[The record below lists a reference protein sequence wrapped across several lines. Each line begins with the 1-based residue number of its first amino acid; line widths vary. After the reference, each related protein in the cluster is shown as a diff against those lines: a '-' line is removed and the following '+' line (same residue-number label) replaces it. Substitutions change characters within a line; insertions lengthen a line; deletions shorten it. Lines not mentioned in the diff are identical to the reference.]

1 MKINEEKVALLQ
13 EIINEGIGDRTR
25 RAFALEVGIAPEHLS
40 RLMKKGYKLIP
51 NEKTLIA
58 FSQALPNTSK
68 EELLSL
74 FELEELELPKSPIE
88 LATEVYKDL
97 KASSELILNL
107 ERLYS
112 SLEDFVEELMLF
124 NTVNAKTKYSIEELI
139 NADKKESSLIKIN
152 FKFQE
157 VDIQFFFALVFSKLK
172 DESIVILD
180 VLFDKESINEFGL
193 SVDSKTKYPFCV
205 SIHST
210 SEEMTEGQTDV
221 VSVIKGLGFYVDDK
235 EGNIHLNRFIDEF
248 SNDLTEDYSYTLHNA
263 AEVMKQR
270 TSLPFEYKIGI
281 DKDAI
286 ILQKDS
292 YSQMDK
298 EIVKKYAK
306 LLGVNTY
313 GFLNLKVKESVGEDE
328 LFNVD

>member
-1 MKINEEKVALLQ
+1 MKTNEEKVALLQ

-74 FELEELELPKSPIE
+74 FELEELDLPKSPIE
-88 LATEVYKDL
+88 LATEIYKDL
-97 KASSELILNL
+97 KISSELILKK
-107 ERLYS
+107 ERLYFG
-112 SLEDFVEELMLF
+112 LEGFVEELMLF
-124 NTVNAKTKYSIEELI
+124 SAVNAKTKYLIEEVI
-139 NADKKESSLIKIN
+139 HSEKKESSLIKID
-152 FKFQE
+152 FKFEE
-157 VDIQFFFALVFSKLK
+157 VDIQFIFALVFSKLK
-172 DESIVILD
+172 DESVVILD
-180 VLFDKESINEFGL
+180 ILFDKMSINESGL
-193 SVDSKTKYPFCV
+193 SVDSKTEYPFCAL
-205 SIHST
+205 IHST
-210 SEEMTEGQTDV
+210 SEETTEGQANV
-221 VSVIKGLGFYVDDK
+221 VSVIKGLGFYVDKDR
-235 EGNIHLNRFIDEF
+235 NLHLNKFIDEF
-248 SNDLTEDYSYTLHNA
+248 SNDLTEGSSYTLYNA
-263 AEVMKQR
+263 AEIMKQR

-281 DKDAI
+281 DQDAI

-292 YSQMDK
+292 YSKMDK

-306 LLGVNTY
+306 LLGVDTY
-313 GFLNLKVKESVGEDE
+313 GFLNLKIQESIEEDE

>member
-1 MKINEEKVALLQ
+1 MKTNEEKVALLQ

-74 FELEELELPKSPIE
+74 FELEEPELPKSPIE
-88 LATEVYKDL
+88 LATEIYKDL
-97 KASSELILNL
+97 KISSELILKK

-112 SLEDFVEELMLF
+112 NLEGFVEKLMLF
-124 NTVNAKTKYSIEELI
+124 SAVNAKNKYSIEEVI
-139 NADKKESSLIKIN
+139 HAEKKESSLIKID
-152 FKFQE
+152 FKFEE
-157 VDIQFFFALVFSKLK
+157 VDIQFLFALVFSKLK
-172 DESIVILD
+172 DESVVILD
-180 VLFDKESINEFGL
+180 ILFDKMSINEYGL
-193 SVDSKTKYPFCV
+193 SVDSKTEYPFCAL
-205 SIHST
+205 IHST
-210 SEEMTEGQTDV
+210 SEETTNGQTNV
-221 VSVIKGLGFYVDDK
+221 VSVIKGLGFYVDKDRK
-235 EGNIHLNRFIDEF
+235 LHLNKFIDDF
-248 SNDLTEDYSYTLHNA
+248 SNDLTEGSSYTLYNA
-263 AEVMKQR
+263 AEIMKQR

-281 DKDAI
+281 EQDAI

-292 YSQMDK
+292 YSKMDK

-306 LLGVNTY
+306 LLGMDTY
-313 GFLNLKVKESVGEDE
+313 GFLNLKIKESVDEDE